1 MGTDCGT
8 SARTAAVASAG
19 GLAQKRAL
27 DSPERRE
34 AVWAYPIAKTHQ
46 RLSGAVCGALG
57 TKAWLR
63 HRRPHRYRTGQAGDR
78 ELRATC
84 RRA

>member
-34 AVWAYPIAKTHQ
+34 AVWAYPIVSTPEQ
-46 RLSGAVCGALG
+46 
-57 TKAWLR
+57 
-63 HRRPHRYRTGQAGDR
+63 
-78 ELRATC
+78 
-84 RRA
+84 